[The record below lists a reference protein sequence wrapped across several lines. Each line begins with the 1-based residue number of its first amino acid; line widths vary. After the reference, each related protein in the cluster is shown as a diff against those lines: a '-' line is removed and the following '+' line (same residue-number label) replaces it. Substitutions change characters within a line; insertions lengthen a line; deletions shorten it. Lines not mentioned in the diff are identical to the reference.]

1 MQSVETMTEQILY
14 WLSLDM
20 QVRALAERLLDRF
33 AVTVGDLPASA
44 AHHHAEP
51 GGLYRHSLEVAL
63 KALEEFEGNMKMEQ
77 RSDGSVDSFRS
88 SRNRSRWQYA
98 TFIAALCH
106 DLGKLFELEVHG
118 KGETW
123 CPLDEPYA
131 QFGRRTKK
139 PVASWRPEREHGAH
153 AKLSSFLMHH
163 ILSRADI
170 TYLGLPRFVHL
181 AACLSDG
188 HSGESASASP
198 LAQTVS
204 RADQASVEQ
213 AQPTIAA
220 QPNNPV
226 NLFLQALQEL
236 IENGALGVNT
246 PGAQVY
252 VEGDKAAVVVPVA
265 VAQARERLMARQIKL
280 PPNTNLYNMLRN
292 ARLVEADQ
300 TGRSV
305 RKIKL
310 QGSQGPI
317 SLSALILP
325 TDKVVPKQILS
336 TLPPTHF
343 EIDTE
348 PAPEATPVVE
358 G

>member
-1 MQSVETMTEQILY
+1 
-14 WLSLDM
+14 
-20 QVRALAERLLDRF
+20 
-33 AVTVGDLPASA
+33 
-44 AHHHAEP
+44 
-51 GGLYRHSLEVAL
+51 
-63 KALEEFEGNMKMEQ
+63 MKME
-77 RSDGSVDSFRS
+77 RRPEGSVDSFRS

-106 DLGKLFELEVHG
+106 DLGKLFDLEVKG
-118 KGETW
+118 KGQTW
-123 CPLDEPYA
+123 CPLHEPYDA
-131 QFGRRTKK
+131 FGRRTKT
-139 PVASWRPEREHGAH
+139 PVASWRPDRQHGAH
-153 AKLSSFLMHH
+153 AWSSLALLHH
-163 ILSRADI
+163 VVSCEDVA
-170 TYLGLPRFVHL
+170 YLGAPRLWQLFSSL
-181 AACLSDG
+181 AEG
-188 HSGESASASP
+188 HSKAPDSQ
-198 LAQTVS
+198 LTQTVS

-213 AQPTIAA
+213 AQPAIAA

-226 NLFLQALQEL
+226 SLFLQALQEL
-236 IENGALGVNT
+236 IENGALGVNM

-265 VAQARERLMARQIKL
+265 VHQARERLMAKQVKL

-300 TGRSV
+300 EGRSV

-325 TDKVVPKQILS
+325 TDKVVPKQILP
-336 TLPPTHF
+336 TLRPTHF

-348 PAPEATPVVE
+348 PAPEAMPVAE
-358 G
+358 E

>member
-1 MQSVETMTEQILY
+1 
-14 WLSLDM
+14 
-20 QVRALAERLLDRF
+20 
-33 AVTVGDLPASA
+33 
-44 AHHHAEP
+44 
-51 GGLYRHSLEVAL
+51 
-63 KALEEFEGNMKMEQ
+63 
-77 RSDGSVDSFRS
+77 
-88 SRNRSRWQYA
+88 
-98 TFIAALCH
+98 
-106 DLGKLFELEVHG
+106 
-118 KGETW
+118 
-123 CPLDEPYA
+123 
-131 QFGRRTKK
+131 
-139 PVASWRPEREHGAH
+139 
-153 AKLSSFLMHH
+153 MHH

-181 AACLSDG
+181 ATCLSDG
-188 HSGESASASP
+188 HSGESASP

-213 AQPTIAA
+213 AQPAIAA

-226 NLFLQALQEL
+226 SLFLQALQEL

-265 VAQARERLMARQIKL
+265 VSQARERLMARQIKL

-336 TLPPTHF
+336 TLPTTHF